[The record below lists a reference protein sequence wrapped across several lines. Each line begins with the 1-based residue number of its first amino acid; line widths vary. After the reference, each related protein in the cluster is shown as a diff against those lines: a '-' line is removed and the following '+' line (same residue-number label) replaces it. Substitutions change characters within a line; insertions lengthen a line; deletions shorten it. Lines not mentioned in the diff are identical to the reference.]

1 MGCFAM
7 RILDLEISQ
16 EECLRFGEEA
26 GRRALLTKDDPGECT
41 YWTYLSNKWVRMAE
55 LAAARSPLTLQGQL
69 RCAPE
74 EKRDDPILL
83 RSS

>member
-1 MGCFAM
+1 M